1 MGTTLNY
8 SKCEENEGIIKL
20 VRLFKNLQGP
30 GGFGLKQTRTGSPLS
45 PRREGTSITSAPS
58 SDDQK
63 GLIKDAARVTG
74 RDQLQL

>member
-30 GGFGLKQTRTGSPLS
+30 GGFGLKQTSPLS